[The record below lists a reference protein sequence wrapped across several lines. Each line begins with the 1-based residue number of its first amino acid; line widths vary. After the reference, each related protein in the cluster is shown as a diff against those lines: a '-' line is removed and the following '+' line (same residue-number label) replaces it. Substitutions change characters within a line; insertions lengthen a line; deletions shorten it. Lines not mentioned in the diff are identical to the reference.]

1 MEIKFPKITDMGKN
15 KIVGFISL
23 KKYLLFFLL
32 ILYGHYSVDL
42 MNAWIKYIW
51 SMSDYL
57 LGFLNDIRNV
67 FKKLLN

>member
-15 KIVGFISL
+15 KTLGFISL

-42 MNAWIKYIW
+42 MNAWI
-51 SMSDYL
+51 S
-57 LGFLNDIRNV
+57 
-67 FKKLLN
+67 